1 MPLPMGMGA
10 DGGGMDMG
18 GPGNPKVME
27 KVEIPGPDEY
37 EPPEAFRKAL
47 LEGMKDPVP
56 EAYRQQVRR
65 YYEELVK

>member
-1 MPLPMGMGA
+1 M
-10 DGGGMDMG
+10 
-18 GPGNPKVME
+18 
-27 KVEIPGPDEY
+27 EIPGPDEY

>member
-1 MPLPMGMGA
+1 
-10 DGGGMDMG
+10 MG
-18 GPGNPKVME
+18 GPGGTPSIR
-27 KVEIPGPDEY
+27 KVEIPGPDDY

-56 EAYRQQVRR
+56 EGYRQQVRR

>member
-1 MPLPMGMGA
+1 MPLPMGMGM
-10 DGGGMDMG
+10 GGGSG
-18 GPGNPKVME
+18 GGGGDVSYRP
-27 KVEIPGPDEY
+27 VEIPGPDEY

>member
-10 DGGGMDMG
+10 DAGMDMG
-18 GPGNPKVME
+18 GPGNADTWR

-47 LEGMKDPVP
+47 LEGMKDAVP
-56 EAYRQQVRR
+56 EIYRQQVRR

>member
-1 MPLPMGMGA
+1 MPLPMGMGM
-10 DGGGMDMG
+10 GGMDMG
-18 GPGNPKVME
+18 GPGGSPSLR

-37 EPPEAFRKAL
+37 EPPEEFRKAL

-56 EAYRQQVRR
+56 EVYRQQVRR

>member
-1 MPLPMGMGA
+1 MPLPMGMGME
-10 DGGGMDMG
+10 GMDMG
-18 GPGNPKVME
+18 GPGGNPSLR

-56 EAYRQQVRR
+56 EVYRQQVRR

>member
-1 MPLPMGMGA
+1 MPLPMGMGM
-10 DGGGMDMG
+10 GGMDMG
-18 GPGNPKVME
+18 GPGGSPSMRP
-27 KVEIPGPDEY
+27 VEIPGPDEY

-56 EAYRQQVRR
+56 EVYRQQVRR